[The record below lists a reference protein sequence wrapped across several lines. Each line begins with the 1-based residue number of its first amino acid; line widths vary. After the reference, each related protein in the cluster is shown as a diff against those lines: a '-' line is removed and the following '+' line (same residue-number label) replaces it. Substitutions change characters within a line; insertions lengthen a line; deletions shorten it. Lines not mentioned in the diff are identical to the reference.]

1 MRRGERLARR
11 LPVGTPLRLAR
22 TEEEFFADPAG
33 RYVVGDSYV
42 YWCRAPGFYGSAAWG
57 RPDEAQVRRL
67 VGLWE
72 MSLRPDGADARASL
86 VDLRGVEGVD
96 PHAYQPAAD
105 FFRAHDLA
113 ARTHV
118 TRQAI
123 VRPAGF
129 AGALVAGFR
138 EVVATPYAARVFA
151 DAAEALAWLG
161 RPAPADELAWLDA
174 LYDTVR
180 GSGVLLAS
188 LREVLLRDLTA
199 VSLAEAAAALRLS
212 ARTLQRRLSDAET
225 TFQAE
230 VDAAR
235 VAAAQ
240 ALLLRDGAKVTAV
253 AVEVGC
259 ASSQH
264 FSTLFRRV
272 TGLSPS
278 DWRAQ
283 RRAEAP

>member
-1 MRRGERLARR
+1 M
-11 LPVGTPLRLAR
+11 
-22 TEEEFFADPAG
+22 
-33 RYVVGDSYV
+33 
-42 YWCRAPGFYGSAAWG
+42 
-57 RPDEAQVRRL
+57 
-67 VGLWE
+67 
-72 MSLRPDGADARASL
+72 
-86 VDLRGVEGVD
+86 
-96 PHAYQPAAD
+96 
-105 FFRAHDLA
+105 
-113 ARTHV
+113 
-118 TRQAI
+118 
-123 VRPAGF
+123 RPAGF

-138 EVVATPYAARVFA
+138 EVVTTPYAARVFT

-174 LYDTVR
+174 LYATVR
-180 GSGVLLAS
+180 GGGALLAS
-188 LREVLLRDLTA
+188 LREVLQRDLTA

-240 ALLLRDGAKVTAV
+240 VLLLRDGAKVTAV

-283 RRAEAP
+283 RRAEAL